1 MNVHYTHTVS
11 MEVKEASHPM
21 ELELGM
27 FVSRCWEWN
36 LSLLQDQQ
44 C

>member
-11 MEVKEASHPM
+11 MEVKEGM

-27 FVSRCWEWN
+27 FVSRCGEWN